1 MVKAPSPRVALVTG
15 GARRIG
21 AAICQDL
28 ADHGWSVAI
37 HYNRSQEEA
46 EDLAERIRRSGG
58 GARSVGCDLGDPSQ
72 LPGLI
77 PQVAEALGPPTL
89 LVNNAATFARDEIG
103 ELDRS
108 AWEAQLAVN
117 LAAPV
122 FLTEALAGQ
131 LADGVQGNVVN
142 ILDQRVLKPLPVYV
156 SYQLSKSALHTAT
169 RTLAQ
174 ALAPRVR
181 VHGIAPGPTLAHT
194 HQTTERFDQITRS
207 VPLQR
212 GAELAEFGRAV
223 RFFVDNASITGQTV
237 ALDGGQHLAW
247 ETIDQ
252 QVID

>member
-1 MVKAPSPRVALVTG
+1 MVNASSPRVALVTG

-21 AAICQDL
+21 AAICEDL
-28 ADHGWSVAI
+28 AAHGWWVAV
-37 HYNRSQEEA
+37 HYNRSRDAA
-46 EDLAERIRRSGG
+46 EDLAMRIRGSAGK
-58 GARSVGCDLGDPSQ
+58 ACSVGCDLGEPSQ
-72 LPGLI
+72 LTGLLE
-77 PQVAEALGPPTL
+77 QVADALGPTTL
-89 LVNNAATFARDEIG
+89 LVNNAAMFARDEIG
-103 ELDRS
+103 ALDRS
-108 AWEAQLAVN
+108 VWDAQLAVN

-131 LADGVQGNVVN
+131 LPDGAQGNVVN
-142 ILDQRVLKPLPVYV
+142 ILDQRVLKPLPVYI

-181 VHGIAPGPTLAHT
+181 VHGIAPGPTLPHA
-194 HQTTERFDQITRS
+194 QQSGERFDHEARS

-223 RFFVDNASITGQTV
+223 RFFIDNGSITGQIV

-247 ETIDQ
+247 KTIDQ